1 MLFTYKLTINL
12 SDGSKIAVVATPFV
26 LISTGVVL
34 FVSQPIGAGSDVNN
48 VVVVPP
54 VVYFDT
60 VK

>member
-1 MLFTYKLTINL
+1 LTINL
-12 SDGSKIAVVATPFV
+12 SDGTNVAVVATPFD

-34 FVSQPIGAGSDVNN
+34 FVSQPNLVGSDVNN
-48 VVVVPP
+48 KVVVPP

>member
-12 SDGSKIAVVATPFV
+12 SDGTKIAVVATPFV
-26 LISTGVVL
+26 LTSTGVVL